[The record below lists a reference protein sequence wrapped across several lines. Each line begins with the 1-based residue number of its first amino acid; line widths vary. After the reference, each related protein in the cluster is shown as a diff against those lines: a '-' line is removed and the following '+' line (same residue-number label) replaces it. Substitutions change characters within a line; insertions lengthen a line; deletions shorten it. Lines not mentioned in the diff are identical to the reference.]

1 MCSNMSSVATHT
13 RKFFSGFG
21 VFVFSNSI
29 FQCVKMLALLNSNL
43 VPPPPSPSSV
53 FSDPG
58 ILRKFCLCLVAKVH
72 ISPKICCYATSLS
85 VSHTDV
91 SR

>member
-1 MCSNMSSVATHT
+1 
-13 RKFFSGFG
+13 
-21 VFVFSNSI
+21 
-29 FQCVKMLALLNSNL
+29 MLALLNSNL
-43 VPPPPSPSSV
+43 VPPPPSSSSV

-58 ILRKFCLCLVAKVH
+58 VLWKLCLCLVAKVH
-72 ISPKICCYATSLS
+72 ISPRIRCYAISLS